1 MEAKKQNRQAMR
13 LEKRQI
19 AKAAS
24 KQKKTVAIKSKNIDG
39 DYVYNEVDDKDIP
52 ISQKRTIAQSINEL
66 DVDMTLMVDP
76 NHSKVQSQNVALVS
90 FLTPFTTQECRSTQ
104 RQPKAELEAIFKKYR
119 VPKTVQNRAWS
130 IIHDELTMAIKIR
143 GCFPDQNAA
152 MAHMK
157 QNVGTGDRVD
167 PWIVDMYEYK
177 MIPPNKYADKKRLD
191 VTYGD
196 KKTNDYYQA
205 YIKQQEQTKEEKNQR
220 VENFKVKMA
229 KENQDRLDNPD
240 ADEETKAQELVRK
253 LKTFQKDPHFAEIV
267 KTEVLAQIREAAE
280 KSGVDLGE
288 VANKIRDRAVVE
300 DVKEE
305 GSGSKEVEET
315 VVEKVEEKV
324 VEKVEDEY
332 IINPKTGRKV
342 KKSSKLGKQL
352 SKVVFEE
359 TLPPKNVHPTEL

>member
-1 MEAKKQNRQAMR
+1 
-13 LEKRQI
+13 
-19 AKAAS
+19 
-24 KQKKTVAIKSKNIDG
+24 
-39 DYVYNEVDDKDIP
+39 
-52 ISQKRTIAQSINEL
+52 
-66 DVDMTLMVDP
+66 
-76 NHSKVQSQNVALVS
+76 
-90 FLTPFTTQECRSTQ
+90 
-104 RQPKAELEAIFKKYR
+104 
-119 VPKTVQNRAWS
+119 
-130 IIHDELTMAIKIR
+130 MAIKIR

-280 KSGVDLGE
+280 KSGGE
-288 VANKIRDRAVVE
+288 VEEGANKIRDRAVVE

-315 VVEKVEEKV
+315 VVEKVEETV